1 MTRPST
7 SPNGSAQQWLA
18 ADFGGRTVR
27 IVVAG
32 VAGGVG
38 ATTLA
43 ALVARTV
50 ARARPGDVSLVDHTA
65 GTLAE
70 RAGAAP
76 GDDQAAQNPWT
87 TQNGWAAW
95 NGWAARG
102 QAQVSVEC
110 AGATALLP
118 GETPLRAS
126 GVVPLVVA
134 PWHPDGLRLADRAVA
149 GLPGALVVAIDTAW
163 LQRRSGRTPDVLG
176 LPYDAALTAPG
187 AVHDEIL
194 GASTH
199 DSVLAIAV
207 EALARAHTAG
217 SGAAHSPQ
225 VRYVSN
231 PGGASA

>member
-1 MTRPST
+1 VTARQAGP
-7 SPNGSAQQWLA
+7 AAHQWLA
-18 ADFGGRTVR
+18 ADLGPRTVR
-27 IVVAG
+27 VVVAG

-50 ARARPGDVSLVDHTA
+50 AQARPGRVSLVDHTG

-76 GDDQAAQNPWT
+76 GGR
-87 TQNGWAAW
+87 GWAAP
-95 NGWAARG
+95 G

-110 AGATALLP
+110 AGASALLP
-118 GETPLRAS
+118 GETPARTP

-134 PWHPDGLRLADRAVA
+134 PWHPEGLRLADRAAA
-149 GLPGALVVAIDTAW
+149 GLPGALLVAVDAAW
-163 LQRRSGRTPDVLG
+163 VQRRSRHAPDRLG

-187 AVHDEIL
+187 AVRDDVL
-194 GASTH
+194 SAPAR
-199 DSVLAIAV
+199 DAVLAIAV

-217 SGAAHSPQ
+217 SGAARSPLAAGPI
-225 VRYVSN
+225 R
-231 PGGASA
+231 